1 MLLGKPNLS
10 RDPKHGDSKRKNPP
24 WGYNWSRILDY
35 GYSETAGKIVWEAA
49 SKVIFLFSIS
59 RNSPGIQ
66 VEDLIFLFFCFS
78 IFLQKPQGE
87 LNSSDAHKRMKMV

>member
-24 WGYNWSRILDY
+24 RGYKWSRILDY

-66 VEDLIFLFFCFS
+66 VEDLIFLS
-78 IFLQKPQGE
+78 IFLQKLQGE
-87 LNSSDAHKRMKMV
+87 LNSSGAHKRMKMV